1 MFRQDALSL
10 RAPGSILD
18 TSGSAKTA
26 TKVAN
31 RMLKD
36 ISAMGWPIGQVV
48 GSETELLEH
57 YGVSR
62 TVFREAVRLLENQ
75 QVAYMRRGLHGGLVV
90 MEPTVDAISDAVAFY
105 LYRVDARL
113 AELFEARMV
122 LEEMAVSLALGRHD
136 ELDDEQFRECLTGS
150 PSDQRVIES
159 SFHSVLASAAKNP
172 ALSLF
177 IEILN
182 RVSELFFLESGEA
195 SAQADESA
203 RTAHERIFDSIMRGD
218 EESARSGM
226 RDHISSEA
234 QFLQRRRS
242 SRKVLNPIAAGRW
255 PATDKL
261 AEDVARGIFQN
272 VVAARLSPGQP
283 IGSEAQ
289 LVERYGVSRAVI
301 RQAVRVLE
309 HHQIATMRR
318 GPGGGL
324 FAVAPSARATC
335 DAVAIYL
342 ERQGI
347 NAAQLFELRAG
358 IELSIV
364 DLVIDDLTDEHRS
377 ILLRALEEEASSSLD
392 DFSVSAHDL
401 HIVLGSLS
409 GNRILELIQ
418 AVLVQL
424 SHIHQM
430 KVADESARRFVVGDV
445 NRTHGSI
452 VDAIVSSEGSL
463 ARRRMARHLESL
475 SEHFA

>member
-1 MFRQDALSL
+1 MSRQDALSL

-31 RMLKD
+31 RMLED
-36 ISAMGWPIGQVV
+36 ISAIGWPIGEVV
-48 GSETELLEH
+48 GSETELLEQ

-122 LEEMAVSLALGRHD
+122 LDEMAVSLALQRHD
-136 ELDDEQFRECLTGS
+136 ELDDERFRECLTGS
-150 PSDQRVIES
+150 PSDQRAIES

-195 SAQADESA
+195 SAQAAESA

-218 EESARSGM
+218 EDSARSGM
-226 RDHISSEA
+226 RDHIRSEA

-242 SRKVLNPIAAGRW
+242 SRKVLNPIAAGRG

-309 HHQIATMRR
+309 HHQVATMRR

-364 DLVIDDLTDEHRS
+364 DLVIDNLTDEHRS

-409 GNRILELIQ
+409 ANRILELIQ

-424 SHIHQM
+424 SHIHEM

-445 NRTHGSI
+445 NRTHGRI
-452 VDAIVSSEGSL
+452 VDAIVSSEGAL